1 MKADPG
7 KNLKD
12 YARYSGLAFQMLF
25 IILAGV
31 WGGLKLDDWLHLKP
45 LFTIVLTI
53 ISVVMAIYFAIKDLL
68 RK

>member
-12 YARYSGLAFQMLF
+12 YARYSGLAIQMLV

-31 WGGLKLDDWLHLKP
+31 WGGLKLDAWLKLKP
-45 LFTIVLTI
+45 LFTIALTI

>member
-31 WGGLKLDDWLHLKP
+31 LGGLKLDEWLNLKP

>member
-1 MKADPG
+1 
-7 KNLKD
+7 
-12 YARYSGLAFQMLF
+12 MLF

>member
-1 MKADPG
+1 MKADHG

-31 WGGLKLDDWLHLKP
+31 WGGVKLDEWLKLRP
-45 LFTIVLTI
+45 LFTIILTI
-53 ISVVMAIYFAIKDLL
+53 VSVILAIYFAVKDLL

>member
-12 YARYSGLAFQMLF
+12 YARYSGLAFQMLV

-31 WGGLKLDDWLHLKP
+31 WGGFKLDEWLKIKP
-45 LFTIVLTI
+45 LFTVILTI
-53 ISVVMAIYFAIKDLL
+53 VSVILAIYYAVKDLL